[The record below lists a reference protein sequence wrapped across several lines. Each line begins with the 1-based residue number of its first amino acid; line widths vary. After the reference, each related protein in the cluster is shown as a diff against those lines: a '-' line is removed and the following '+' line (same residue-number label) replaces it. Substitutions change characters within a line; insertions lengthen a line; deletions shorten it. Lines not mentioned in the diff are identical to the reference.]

1 MAEGA
6 HPDTLRVVLRLC
18 HQMVGTNATMRFMVL
33 VGAILEIAGVA
44 AGIFGPF
51 ILKMLVD
58 GLGPG
63 APTQRVL
70 ILVALFV
77 LSWSGASIL
86 STLRSVYSTKVIDRM
101 TTDLATTAI
110 RHQLPVTARMR
121 SGDSGSLLGLL
132 ERLPYSLTVVVDGL
146 IWRVVPIFIQLFG
159 SLCLICTIIPAHYA
173 AILAA
178 VLIGYAVATW
188 AGAREYRQRST
199 ETSTAIGELSKQT
212 GDVLRNARRV
222 VLNGA
227 LDREVWR
234 LEDHF
239 HDKTA
244 KNGRM
249 MWSLAKMVSWQYA
262 IVGIGL
268 VILLSL
274 GAVDVVG
281 RHMTIGSFVLLQAYA
296 LRLAVPL
303 SSVGFVVSQSA
314 VAISNIGEVF
324 SLTAPPEET
333 SEASAASQ
341 VAARIQLK
349 NIDFSYNEDRKVLQG
364 ISLDLAPGSFTVI
377 VGPNGSGKSTLAQI
391 MAGVFDPERGQVLID
406 GRDLKH
412 VQTND
417 RHRFILY
424 VPQFIG
430 MFNRSLSANG
440 LYPPTTFSELE
451 LSVLLS
457 QWRFYEEGRKVDLE
471 AFVGEQGER
480 LSGGQIQKLELARLA
495 GVKVSAVVLDES
507 TSALDPVSETKV
519 IKDLQARFDHGTT
532 LVMISHR
539 IEIASAADTVLFM
552 SGGRIVAQ
560 GTHQELLAGGTAYKR
575 LWA

>member
-18 HQMVGTNATMRFMVL
+18 HQMVGTNAAMRFMVL

-51 ILKMLVD
+51 VLKMLVD
-58 GLGPG
+58 GLEEG
-63 APTQRVL
+63 APTRRVL
-70 ILVALFV
+70 ILVGLFV

-110 RHQLPVTARMR
+110 RHQLPVTARLR

-146 IWRVVPIFIQLFG
+146 IWRVIPIFIQLAG
-159 SLCLICTIIPAHYA
+159 SLWLICTIIPAHYA

-249 MWSLAKMVSWQYA
+249 MWSLVKMVSWQYA

-268 VILLSL
+268 IVLLLL

-296 LRLAVPL
+296 MRLAVPL
-303 SSVGFVVSQSA
+303 SSVGFVFSQSA
-314 VAISNIGEVF
+314 VAISNIALVF
-324 SLTAPPEET
+324 SLTDSPDEH
-333 SEASAASQ
+333 SESGVANNT
-341 VAARIQLK
+341 AARIQLK
-349 NIDFSYNEDRKVLQG
+349 NVDFSYTEDRKALQD
-364 ISLDLAPGSFTVI
+364 INLDLPPGSFTVI
-377 VGPNGSGKSTLAQI
+377 VGHNGSGKSTLAQI
-391 MAGVFDPERGQVLID
+391 MAGVLDPESGQVLID
-406 GRDLKH
+406 GRILRH
-412 VQTND
+412 VQTSD
-417 RHRFILY
+417 RHRFVLY

-430 MFNRSLSANG
+430 MFNRSLAANG

-451 LSVLLS
+451 LSALLS
-457 QWRFYEEGRKVDLE
+457 HWRFYEEGRNLDLE

-507 TSALDPVSETKV
+507 TSALDPASEAKV
-519 IKDLQARFDHGTT
+519 ITDLRARFGANTT

-539 IEIASAADTVLFM
+539 SELANSADTVLFM
-552 SGGRIVAQ
+552 SGGQIVAQ
-560 GTHQELLAGGTAYKR
+560 GTHHELLAGGTAYKR